1 MVLISINHDDD
12 DGDDGDDDNDD
23 GDGDGDVDDGDHLF
37 WGGEAQK
44 GRRAHGSVHSQADL
58 VAIIAILAIMILI
71 LILIETFLLTTSDD
85 PLSTDISIRSPFF
98 PTTTF
103 LLDLEYLIEQN

>member
-1 MVLISINHDDD
+1 MVSDSNDNGDGVG
-12 DGDDGDDDNDD
+12 GDDGDDDVAD
-23 GDGDGDVDDGDHLF
+23 DVDDGDHLF

-44 GRRAHGSVHSQADL
+44 GRRAHGCVHSQADL